1 MLRRAEGQARRRLF
15 GSLDVGLAES
25 KVTTKE
31 VPLDTGGVHE
41 IVIVVC
47 HTAAFAGEDAKGV
60 FHVSGCALEEM
71 TTDADAHLAID
82 RKDAVHDRALH
93 ELLAARGVDALTVVV
108 DFPLPHAN
116 PKLLVLS
123 DIDTPI
129 NHTCTRVRAAVVRV
143 SGRL

>member
-1 MLRRAEGQARRRLF
+1 MRRGAKRQTRRRLF

-31 VPLDTGGVHE
+31 VPLDSRCVHQV
-41 IVIVVC
+41 VIVVC
-47 HTAAFAGEDAKGV
+47 HAAAFASENTKGV

-71 TTDADAHLAID
+71 TTDADAHLAIN

-93 ELLAARGVDALTVVV
+93 ELLAPRRVDAFAVVV

-129 NHTCTRVRAAVVRV
+129 NHACTRIRAAVVRV